1 MAGVSIDC
9 IFLSCTNW
17 QAIGAI
23 AAVKARFGVPVITSN
38 QATIEAVRQAA
49 LRFEGHS
56 LAAKVPAESQP
67 L

>member
-1 MAGVSIDC
+1 MAGASVDC

-17 QAIGAI
+17 QAIDAI
-23 AAVKARFGVPVITSN
+23 AAVKARFGVTVITSN

-49 LRFEGHS
+49 LRFGGS
-56 LAAKVPAESQP
+56 PWRRRFPPESQP